1 MIIFLNNV
9 GSFDANDL
17 SNGTFSNWVN
27 QVYTTYRQTNPCS
40 QQQGQVTQNQ
50 ITAQIIGS
58 TVQSVVSSILSSS
71 QAQSSSLETG
81 SSGSSDA
88 GGKDNKSSDK
98 KKNNNNQGNGSNSS
112 QSHQTI
118 RVRTTV
124 VQGLQVVL
132 ITEMGPH
139 QITGVQMVR
148 APQAVREQPTEQTQE
163 IMVQEVRELQ
173 VITEV
178 PVVLPPQEIAV
189 VRETQIMVEQVH
201 PMGTIIKTTPK
212 NKVKKLVQQHK

>member
-1 MIIFLNNV
+1 MNIKTLILTFFLTFVYNVSKAQVSTYTFIDPCTKEVTIFSVPIQGGKTMIIFLNNV

-98 KKNNNNQGNGSNSS
+98 KKNN
-112 QSHQTI
+112 
-118 RVRTTV
+118 
-124 VQGLQVVL
+124 
-132 ITEMGPH
+132 
-139 QITGVQMVR
+139 
-148 APQAVREQPTEQTQE
+148 
-163 IMVQEVRELQ
+163 
-173 VITEV
+173 
-178 PVVLPPQEIAV
+178 
-189 VRETQIMVEQVH
+189 
-201 PMGTIIKTTPK
+201 
-212 NKVKKLVQQHK
+212 KKSE